1 MSNTI
6 EKKLENY
13 GIALEGGINHP
24 FISRK
29 LTGMGYDKKKIGEGI
44 TLWEEVLELEAMK
57 DDGYSNRHD
66 TSDALKT
73 NAEAAH
79 QLYIRHITYSRL
91 AYKGDASN
99 WKKLKLTGKRKGD
112 LTGWTA
118 QARAFYR
125 NVMPVAAAL
134 NNMGITTEELQEAKD
149 MIQTIGK
156 TRTQLQQKAGEA
168 QWSTQKRNKALKKL
182 DVWMQRYIKVAK
194 LALEDDNQLLEVLGV
209 VVKA

>member
-13 GIALEGGINHP
+13 GMALENGLNHP

-29 LTGMGYDKKKIGEGI
+29 LPGMGYDKKKIREGI
-44 TLWEEVLELEAMK
+44 SMWEEVMELESLK
-57 DDGYSNRHD
+57 DDGYTHRHD
-66 TSDALKT
+66 TAEALKVDC
-73 NAEAAH
+73 EAAH

-91 AYKGDASN
+91 AYKGDAGN

-125 NVMPVAAAL
+125 NVMPVAGAL
-134 NNMGITTEELQEAKD
+134 NKMGIPTEELQEARD
-149 MIQTIGK
+149 MILAIGK
-156 TRTQLQQKAGEA
+156 TRTRLKQKVGEA
-168 QWSTQKRNKALKKL
+168 QWSTQKRNKAMKKL

-194 LALEDDNQLLEVLGV
+194 LALEEDNQLLEVLGI